1 MNKEIIIEENKILK
15 LKNVLMREFKLDEE
29 PLNKKLYMFESYL
42 KMHKIETFGPLI
54 IKTHIEGTDK
64 PDLLISVLIQTKEE
78 NPTIIRPYSF
88 TSEVKVGPCLFSRFI
103 GKEENAGIAQS
114 KLQVYAYEKNIV
126 LGSESYSVYKNQTSE
141 YAEIDTFVPIIGR
154 LSL

>member
-1 MNKEIIIEENKILK
+1 MNKEILIEENKILK

-29 PLNKKLYMFESYL
+29 PLDKKLYMFESYL

-54 IKTHIEGTDK
+54 IKTHIEGTDT
-64 PDLLISVLIQTKEE
+64 PNLIISVLVQTKEE

-103 GKEENAGIAQS
+103 GEEENAGIAQS

-126 LGSESYSVYKNQTSE
+126 LGSESYSVYKTQTAE
-141 YAEIDTFVPIIGR
+141 YSEIDTFVPIIGR